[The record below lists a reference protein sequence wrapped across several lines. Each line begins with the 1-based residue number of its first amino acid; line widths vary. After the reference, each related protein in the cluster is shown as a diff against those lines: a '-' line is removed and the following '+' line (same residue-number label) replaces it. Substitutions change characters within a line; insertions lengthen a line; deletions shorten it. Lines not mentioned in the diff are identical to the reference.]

1 MKRLRLLLLLS
12 VVGLPAVAYSGDEPD
27 PGRRPKPVIRAP
39 IMVAGDVSVKA
50 TSAAMA

>member
-1 MKRLRLLLLLS
+1 VKRLRLLLLLS

-27 PGRRPKPVIRAP
+27 PGRPKPVIRAP